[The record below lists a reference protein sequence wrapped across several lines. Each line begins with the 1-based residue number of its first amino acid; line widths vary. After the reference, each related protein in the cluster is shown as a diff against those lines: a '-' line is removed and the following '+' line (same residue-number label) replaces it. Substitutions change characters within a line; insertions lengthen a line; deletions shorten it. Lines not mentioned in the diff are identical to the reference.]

1 MYKYH
6 VIKEYRGVKV
16 NINVRED
23 QDISSPLLAHIRQS
37 PVQRDAIAG
46 HQVEPIDVEQ
56 LLHLEQLMGRDH
68 YWLPI
73 LAFIGS
79 WVKHVCIQKL

>member
-1 MYKYH
+1 M
-6 VIKEYRGVKV
+6 KV
-16 NINVRED
+16 NFSAGED
-23 QDISSPLLAHIRQS
+23 QDITSPFLAHIRQS
-37 PVQRDAIAG
+37 PVQRNAIAG

-73 LAFIGS
+73 LPFIRS
-79 WVKHVCIQKL
+79 WVKHVCIQEF